1 MTRITEWKKEAL
13 PEGLTHIMGD
23 KEEKVQGGRNRR
35 KERRGEERKTITRRE
50 ERAGKVRYIDGRK
63 VIQS

>member
-35 KERRGEERKTITRRE
+35 KERRGEERRGKQLQEGKRE
-50 ERAGKVRYIDGRK
+50 QGR
-63 VIQS
+63 

>member
-35 KERRGEERKTITRRE
+35 RGEERRGEENNYKKGRE
-50 ERAGKVRYIDGRK
+50 SREGEVY
-63 VIQS
+63 